1 MGLNQSVVLVDAFLT
16 TDDIDSFTFEM
27 CSFIEKTGED
37 GGRRGKT
44 EKLINQIQDWEDG
57 DRRRGKA
64 ETIETKM

>member
-16 TDDIDSFTFEM
+16 TDDTDSFTFEI
-27 CSFIEKTGED
+27 CSFIE
-37 GGRRGKT
+37 KT